1 MMFNVTSS
9 LPTDFNNFLK
19 NEENKSDLNALIATT
34 ATVRNWDKKAV
45 ITHGSCVVDCE
56 NGNSCD
62 FYKSDSMA
70 LDGADNRIICH
81 LEEQM
86 KLGITKVMVRTVNSD
101 VIILLLAFM
110 PQFISIN
117 KNVDLFC
124 DFGTGESRKMII
136 INPLFEYLGEEVC
149 LGLLFFHSFTGCDS
163 TTSFYGLS
171 KTK

>member
-1 MMFNVTSS
+1 M
-9 LPTDFNNFLK
+9 
-19 NEENKSDLNALIATT
+19 
-34 ATVRNWDKKAV
+34 
-45 ITHGSCVVDCE
+45 VDCE

-86 KLGITKVMVRTVNSD
+86 KLGITKVMVRTVDSD

-136 INPLFEYLGEEVC
+136 INPLFEYLGEVVC
-149 LGLLFFHSFTGCDS
+149 LGLLFFIALLAVTPPHHFMASLKPNGLIYGCRAQC
-163 TTSFYGLS
+163 GM
-171 KTK
+171 K